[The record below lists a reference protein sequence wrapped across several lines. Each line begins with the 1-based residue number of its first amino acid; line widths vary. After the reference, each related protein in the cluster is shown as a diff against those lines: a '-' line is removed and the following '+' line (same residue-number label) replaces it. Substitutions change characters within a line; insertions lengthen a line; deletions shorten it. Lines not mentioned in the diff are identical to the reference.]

1 MRILLEIES
10 IIEKKFY
17 FKGNAE
23 INVGKLF
30 NNIQLEI
37 IGNLDFLKNYDPH
50 LGISGYDVEGFDYTL
65 IAKIPNFEKKYI
77 FFSPYMRKET
87 KNKLLKIFNESSNHN
102 NHLDHREFQKI
113 GWDFDEHTFVL
124 FGEIKATILDT
135 RLHKSHLIK
144 KVKSLIK
151 LDRDEII
158 RQCGYI
164 DEDNV
169 LSFEDFYDNF
179 CEAIDLTSVNRR
191 STYLEKFLKTEGR
204 RITPIVGYDGICGG
218 NTFFISDRE
227 GDCEW
232 NIDNWDFEDEENMN
246 GPFEV
251 GNPNHG
257 SKGYYEGYFDYESA
271 IEAFSRED
279 HLYNLLRPAF
289 DHFDV
294 CSFEDVSMEEY
305 LKEYGE
311 HPKILLDLMKK
322 IKKHNA
328 THGNISF

>member
-50 LGISGYDVEGFDYTL
+50 IGISGYDVEGFDYTL

-102 NHLDHREFQKI
+102 NHLYHREFQKI

-158 RQCGYI
+158 RQCGHI
-164 DEDNV
+164 DEEGELDYV
-169 LSFEDFYDNF
+169 DFYHNF
-179 CEAIDLTSVNRR
+179 CEAIEWHKIDWETKFCYDIVQKRGNLSTPMLSYDEGTIIGRDILTVSEFIAKVDEVWTEERW
-191 STYLEKFLKTEGR
+191 EKEK
-204 RITPIVGYDGICGG
+204 YDGCA
-218 NTFFISDRE
+218 TS
-227 GDCEW
+227 
-232 NIDNWDFEDEENMN
+232 
-246 GPFEV
+246 GPFET
-251 GNPNHG
+251 GNPNSG
-257 SKGYYEGYFDYESA
+257 SKGYFYGHMSLE
-271 IEAFSRED
+271 EAFYEFSGD
-279 HLYNLLRPAF
+279 IPQSFRPAYSELSY
-289 DHFDV
+289 DN
-294 CSFEDVSMEEY
+294 EDELFNDY
-305 LKEYGE
+305 LAEHGE
-311 HPKILLDLMKK
+311 HPKVLIEFMKK
-322 IKKHNA
+322 YRD
-328 THGNISF
+328 SL